1 MQVKLFYIRLF
12 NSFSAFTNIE
22 AILITKYFTLY
33 EGSLSMTVG
42 NAFCPQSKV

>member
-22 AILITKYFTLY
+22 AILITKYFTVH
-33 EGSLSMTVG
+33 EESLSITFG
-42 NAFCPQSKV
+42 NAFCPQYLN